1 MKMYLINFRYILQ
14 LLALFACPLA
24 LFAQDEDWKKSEEKF
39 QRMLQLIKSHYVE
52 KVQPDKIAEDAIKG
66 VLKELDPHSYYM
78 NSTEIK
84 EANEPLQGNFEG
96 VGIQYHFE
104 DDTLLVL
111 NVIHDGPAEKAG
123 VLPGDRIIY
132 AGDSL
137 ISGAKRKTKDLTTFL
152 KGKKGTEVVLK
163 ILRRGN
169 DGFLTLSVKRDK
181 VPIYSVPAYYMA
193 TEDIGYI
200 KVTRFAATTMK
211 DLQSAI
217 KKLKKEGMKALI
229 LDLQGNSG
237 GYLNTAVEMAD
248 EFLDKDEL
256 IVYTEGLNSAK
267 KNFMS
272 TKNGH
277 FTEGKLAVLIDEGS
291 ASASEIVSGALQDL
305 DRGIVVGR
313 RSFGKG
319 LVQNTYYFADGSGAR
334 LTTARYFTPS
344 GRSIQRPY
352 SKGKE
357 KYYEELR
364 KRLERGEL
372 SNADSI
378 KFPDSLKYKT
388 KSGRTV
394 FGGGGIMP
402 DIFVPIDTL
411 MNDSALKA
419 LNSKNLY
426 YIYAIHYVEENRKE
440 LNKKYSDFEKF
451 DKSFEVDSAIVSG
464 FEAFAKTK
472 EVSVSVNELEAEKAR
487 RLKNTLRANIAR
499 VLWDIQEYTIIINR
513 QDKNFLKAIE
523 AISNDSLN
531 KLIGEN
537 SNK

>member
-1 MKMYLINFRYILQ
+1 MQ
-14 LLALFACPLA
+14 LLKNNFQYFLLFLA
-24 LFAQDEDWKKSEEKF
+24 ILIFPMSLFAQDEDWKKSEEKF
-39 QRMLQLIKSHYVE
+39 ERMLQLIKSHYVE
-52 KVQPDKIAEDAIKG
+52 KVQPDKVAEDAIKA

-123 VLPGDRIIY
+123 ILPGDRLIY

-137 ISGAKRKTKDLTTFL
+137 LSGAKRKTKDLTTFL
-152 KGKKGTEVVLK
+152 KGKKGTEVALK

-169 DGFLTLSVKRDK
+169 EGLLTLNVKRDK

-211 DLQSAI
+211 DLQSAL

-248 EFLDKDEL
+248 EFLEKDEL

-267 KNFMS
+267 KDFLS
-272 TKNGH
+272 SKNGH
-277 FTEGKLAVLIDEGS
+277 FTEGRVAVLIDEGS

-334 LTTARYFTPS
+334 LTTARYYTPS

-372 SNADSI
+372 SNSDSI

-426 YIYAIHYVEENRKE
+426 YIYAIHYVEDHRKE
-440 LNKKYSDFEKF
+440 MNKKFPDFEKF
-451 DKSFEVDSAIVSG
+451 DKSFEVDAAMISA

-472 EVSVSVNELEAEKAR
+472 EVTIAMNDLPGDKLE
-487 RLKNTLRANIAR
+487 RLKNILRANIAR
-499 VLWDIQEYTIIINR
+499 VMWDIQEYTVIMNR
-513 QDKNFLKAIE
+513 QDKNFQKAIE